1 MKVNAISCSTDKE
14 IFQDELAI
22 CRRERSL
29 ANRAM
34 YQSTRQV
41 GVSFYAHD
49 LVGRP
54 AAGANK
60 LSRMVLSHCPT
71 PSSDP
76 TEPVEKIH
84 PSNGVS
90 TEPAGAV
97 SASHGHGWPGAGGPS
112 SVGTRLDC

>member
-84 PSNGVS
+84 PQMGYLLSRQARSVPRMA
-90 TEPAGAV
+90 TAGPV
-97 SASHGHGWPGAGGPS
+97 MVVPVRSAP
-112 SVGTRLDC
+112 D